1 MRVTI
6 ADIRRKKEKRER
18 FAAITAYDVVTARLV
33 DEAGIPLILVGDS
46 LGMVVLGYD
55 STIPVTLDDI
65 IHHTRAVVRGSQRAL
80 IVADLPFMTYHKSAE
95 QALESAG
102 RCLQEG
108 GAQAVKLEGGQAVA
122 DTVARLTKA
131 GIPVMGHLG
140 LTPQSIHQLGGF
152 RAQGKTVERAREL
165 LEDALALQEA
175 GAFAVVLECVPAELS
190 KLMTERLAIPT
201 VGIGAGPHCDAE
213 IQVISD
219 TLGWFSDFVPKH
231 ARQFAHLAEAAAS
244 ALKDYADAVN
254 AGSFPTEKESV
265 SVSENVI
272 RAVEEGLE
280 KRARN

>member
-6 ADIRRKKEKRER
+6 ADIREKKEKRER

-55 STIPVTLDDI
+55 STIPVTLGDI
-65 IHHTRAVVRGSQRAL
+65 IHHTRAVVRGSSKAL

-108 GAQAVKLEGGQAVA
+108 GAQAVKLEGGRAIA
-122 DTVARLTKA
+122 ATVARLTEA

-165 LEDALALQEA
+165 LDDALALQEA
-175 GAFAVVLECVPAELS
+175 GAFAIVLECVPAELS
-190 KLMTERLAIPT
+190 KLITERLEIPT

-213 IQVISD
+213 IQVVSD

-231 ARQFAHLAEAAAS
+231 AKQFAKLAEAAAA
-244 ALKDYADAVN
+244 ALREYAEAVE
-254 AGSFPTEKESV
+254 AGTFPTEKESV
-265 SVSENVI
+265 SVSEDVI
-272 RAVEEGLE
+272 RALEED
-280 KRARN
+280 